1 MSPSAPNQ
9 QDLSAPEKL
18 RAIVE
23 DPNGFLLAPGVYD
36 GVSARIALEVGFD
49 SLYMVWLTE

>member
-9 QDLSAPEKL
+9 QDLSASEKL

-49 SLYMVWLTE
+49 SLYMV